1 MYRFS
6 FRKPLMKKI
15 IGLLL
20 FLALGSLASVQDAP
34 AAKNHPSKCAA
45 SKCDAGVCSADCC
58 GSTVKLAV
66 DGLEKEGIAETTEI
80 TLSAMAGINH
90 CSTFVKSGT
99 VMVKYDTDKMSVAD
113 IEKAVAQNGIKIV
126 GYKANFKVKGLAC
139 QSCSNHLITIL
150 GKTKG
155 VVNVDKI
162 CHMSGTVGITFDAK
176 TTDKRKLKAAIHTTK
191 YKVVESKKEAPAA
204 ATPQS

>member
-1 MYRFS
+1 MCRFS
-6 FRKPLMKKI
+6 FRKPPMKKI
-15 IGLLL
+15 IALLL

-34 AAKNHPSKCAA
+34 AAKNQPSKCAA
-45 SKCDAGVCSADCC
+45 SKCDAGVCATDCS

-66 DGLEKEGIAETTEI
+66 DGLEKEGVAETTEI
-80 TLSAMAGINH
+80 TLSAMAGITQ